1 MAESADRGRE
11 EAQMDNHIYDLALRQ
26 PEGVDAN
33 FLGET
38 LPGRPPLETIVNSV
52 NRLLTSGRLELMQVG
67 NRIVYRGISHDEL
80 TRMSALTGDEKLVYK
95 HIENSG
101 NEGIWVRTLKQKT
114 NLLQGVI
121 TRCLKGLEQ
130 KVLIKSIKSVKHPTR
145 KLYMLVDVSPSTD
158 ITGGPWYTDQEM
170 DTDFIDQLSKRCYQ
184 FIYAQSFPRHN
195 PHGVFS
201 ANHRMYL
208 RSSQIQQY
216 ITTGGITNVALS
228 VDHIEELLTMLVY
241 DGKIER
247 IAPAMDVD
255 MGGSGG
261 GRGAASIK
269 PKTDWMYRA
278 LRILNK
284 DSPFTDIPC
293 GRCPVYDRCSDT
305 GAVTPAKCEY
315 FKKWLAF

>member
-1 MAESADRGRE
+1 MAEMAD
-11 EAQMDNHIYDLALRQ
+11 AQLDSNIYEMALRQ

-33 FLGET
+33 FLEHV
-38 LPGRPPLETIVNSV
+38 LPGHPPLETIVNSV
-52 NRLLTSGRLELMQVG
+52 NRLLSNGQLELVQVG
-67 NRIVYRGISHDEL
+67 TRIMYRGITQDEL
-80 TRMSALTGDEKLVYK
+80 TRMSALSADEKLVYK

-101 NEGIWVRTLKQKT
+101 NEGIWVRTIKQKT

-121 TRCLKGLEQ
+121 TRCLKVLEQ

-170 DTDFIDQLSKRCYQ
+170 DTDFIEQLSKRCYQ
-184 FIYAQSFPRHN
+184 FIFAQSFPRHN
-195 PHGVFS
+195 QNAVFS
-201 ANHRMYL
+201 ANHRMYPKC
-208 RSSQIQQY
+208 SQIKNY
-216 ITTGGITNVALS
+216 ITAGGITDVPLT

-247 IAPAMDVD
+247 IAPATDID
-255 MGGSGG
+255 MGGMGG
-261 GRGAASIK
+261 GRSAASAAK

-278 LRILNK
+278 LRITNK

-293 GRCPVYDRCSDT
+293 GRCPVYERCSDT
-305 GAVTPAKCEY
+305 GAITPAKCEY
-315 FKKWLAF
+315 FKTWLAF